1 MTERGPLRT
10 QLWATGHLL
19 RSRMIAP
26 MSPRKY
32 VGMTRILRSYGPHAT
47 TGFALSAN
55 RRPDGIGL
63 IDDRGSL
70 TWRELDELSL
80 IHISEPTRPY

>member
-1 MTERGPLRT
+1 MSERGGLRT

-26 MSPRKY
+26 MGPRKLA
-32 VGMTRILRSYGPHAT
+32 GMAKIFRSYGPHAT

-55 RRPDGIGL
+55 RRPDGTGL

-70 TWRELDELSL
+70 TWREIQDLSL
-80 IHISEPTRPY
+80 IHI